1 MRKMLAFGL
10 AVAVLAAPAGA
21 AFAHDEGYGY
31 ESGYGYGSDYGRS
44 GGYGYGYGSGYSR
57 YGPYGYGY
65 EGRGYGYGYDVTA
78 RARYC
83 RAHAEFHRR
92 QAEALSQGAY
102 YNPEWREWNYRS
114 HVQFHYSHPGSWRC
128 DYLPGAGAY

>member
-1 MRKMLAFGL
+1 MRKLLASGL

-31 ESGYGYGSDYGRS
+31 QSDYGYGSDYGRS
-44 GGYGYGYGSGYSR
+44 GGYGYGSGYSR
-57 YGPYGYGY
+57 YGYGY
-65 EGRGYGYGYDVTA
+65 RGYGYGYDVTA

-102 YNPEWREWNYRS
+102 YDPEWREWNYRS
-114 HVQFHYSHPGSWRC
+114 HVRFHYSHPGSWRC
-128 DYLPGAGAY
+128 DYLPGGGAYY